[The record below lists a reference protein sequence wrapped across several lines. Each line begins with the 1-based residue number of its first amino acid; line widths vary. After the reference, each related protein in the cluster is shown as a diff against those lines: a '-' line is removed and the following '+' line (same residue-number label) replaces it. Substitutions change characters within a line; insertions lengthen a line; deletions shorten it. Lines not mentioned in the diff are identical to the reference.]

1 MNCSV
6 HLRLASLRKRG
17 GYGVTAW
24 FRAMVG
30 DGFLSVSE
38 GNNRAILQEVCPGM
52 ADVNDKGEKQPERQG
67 LNGPDAQQ
75 IMNAGVQAVKAAESI
90 RTNQSDG
97 SLRKFAGI
105 RDQNQSIEIC
115 YEGKV
120 ASREQKTTEKEL
132 LAQAPKESLKE
143 QSRTLEALETAA
155 KTDPV
160 ADVMLRFRKQADAME
175 PGPHRERLTKLAKE
189 QSAEILTPRSYYEQE
204 DCGVHE
210 IPGRLK
216 EPLAGHVQY
225 PDKEMEGVRRL
236 TQEDLKKLA
245 QAMEAGGPEA
255 EESIRQ
261 TTQEILVRTGESSR
275 DTVLAGINLVV
286 GLLKYDHDLLCNPE
300 QARKDASKAGEAL
313 GLMLLAGAQVSA
325 DIAVTAEEA
334 KQTGDYSLPLRR
346 TADVLNLWYEKQ
358 TPADQMTIMSEL
370 CAGFGIS
377 AFSLQADKLRKP
389 GAFMAF
395 LKEGLEVLPRNPEAE
410 RKALEAMAR
419 FLKGREPLKEAAGMA
434 GSVEKDYTFAMSKAD
449 DFDGL
454 AKPGRGGVGKPLHEK
469 DIVNPIDR
477 TATAEQKVAQ
487 LMALT
492 EENKPLVEK
501 LLAGIDT
508 KYGTRSQIS
517 IKEPQDIIDKARR
530 PSIKET
536 KDWFD
541 VEHVRDSFRF
551 KTPVE
556 NLRDLP
562 NIVKELRESGFE
574 IVKLDLDKLIKPK
587 GRGWRMAAIDL
598 RAPNGQLLEYQILP
612 LEMNEAGKI
621 EHRMY
626 KQWRGK
632 DVSSLT
638 PEESIVKKIAD
649 KQAVEL
655 YKNAFQQYLNRT
667 GQTQETIIK
676 LIEKTIETAKG
687 R

>member
-1 MNCSV
+1 
-6 HLRLASLRKRG
+6 
-17 GYGVTAW
+17 
-24 FRAMVG
+24 
-30 DGFLSVSE
+30 
-38 GNNRAILQEVCPGM
+38 M

-67 LNGPDAQQ
+67 LNAPDAQQ
-75 IMNAGVQAVKAAESI
+75 IMNAGVQSVKAAEAI

-120 ASREQKTTEKEL
+120 ASREQKATEKEL

-143 QSRTLEALETAA
+143 QSRTLDALETAA
-155 KTDPV
+155 KIDPV
-160 ADVMLRFRKQADAME
+160 AEVMLRFRKQADAME
-175 PGPHRERLTKLAKE
+175 PGPDRERLTKLAKE
-189 QSAEILTPRSYYEQE
+189 QAAEILTPRSYSDQE

-210 IPGRLK
+210 LPGGLK

-245 QAMEAGGPEA
+245 QAMEAGGPAA

-286 GLLKYDHDLLCNPE
+286 GLLNYDHDLLCKPE
-300 QARKDASKAGEAL
+300 QARKDASKAGESL
-313 GLMLLAGAQVSA
+313 GLMLLAGARVSA
-325 DIAVTAEEA
+325 GIAVTAEEA
-334 KQTGDYSLPLRR
+334 ELTGDYSLPLRR
-346 TADVLNLWYEKQ
+346 TADVLNRWYEKQ
-358 TPADQMTIMSEL
+358 TPAEQMAIMSEL

-377 AFSLQADKLRKP
+377 AFSLEADKLRKP

-487 LMALT
+487 LMALSKQ
-492 EENKPLVEK
+492 NQSLVEQFLK
-501 LLAGIDT
+501 RIDT
-508 KYGTRSQIS
+508 KLGTKSEIS
-517 IKEPQDIIDKARR
+517 FKEPQEILDKAKR
-530 PSIKET
+530 PSIRQA
-536 KDWFD
+536 KDWFE
-541 VEHVRDSFRF
+541 VEHVRDAFRF
-551 KTPVE
+551 RTVVD
-556 NLRDLP
+556 NLEDLP
-562 NIVKELRESGFE
+562 KIARLLVDSGFTV
-574 IVKLDLDKLIKPK
+574 VKPDVEKLLKPK
-587 GRGWRMAAIDL
+587 ERGWRMVAIDL
-598 RAPNGQLLEYQILP
+598 RAPNGQIVEFQILP
-612 LEMNEAGKI
+612 NEMYEAGKT
-621 EHRMY
+621 EHQMY
-626 KQWRGK
+626 KNVRGK
-632 DVSSLT
+632 DVNWLSPAEKL
-638 PEESIVKKIAD
+638 EIREMNIRAKN
-649 KQAVEL
+649 L
-655 YKNAFQQYLNRT
+655 YSEAWDTYLRRT
-667 GQTQETIIK
+667 GQTEGDIGK
-676 LIEKTIETAKG
+676 FVEAAKEVLMH
-687 R
+687 

>member
-1 MNCSV
+1 M
-6 HLRLASLRKRG
+6 
-17 GYGVTAW
+17 TAW

-30 DGFLSVSE
+30 DGFLSASE

-52 ADVNDKGEKQPERQG
+52 ADVNDKGEEQPERQG
-67 LNGPDAQQ
+67 LNAPDARQ

-120 ASREQKTTEKEL
+120 ASREQKATEKEL

-143 QSRTLEALETAA
+143 QSKTLEALETAA

-160 ADVMLRFRKQADAME
+160 AEVMLRFRKQADAME
-175 PGPHRERLTKLAKE
+175 PGPDRERLTKLAKE
-189 QSAEILTPRSYYEQE
+189 QTAEILTPRSYYDQE

-225 PDKEMEGVRRL
+225 PEKEMEGVRRL

-245 QAMEAGGPEA
+245 VAMEAGWPAA

-286 GLLKYDHDLLCNPE
+286 GLLKYDHDLLCKPE

-313 GLMLLAGAQVSA
+313 GLMLLAGAQVSVG
-325 DIAVTAEEA
+325 IAMTAEEA

-346 TADVLNLWYEKQ
+346 TADVLNRWYEKQ
-358 TPADQMTIMSEL
+358 TPADQMAIMSEL

-377 AFSLQADKLRKP
+377 AFSLEADKLRKP

-395 LKEGLEVLPRNPEAE
+395 LKEGLEELPRNPEAE
-410 RKALEAMAR
+410 RKALESLSR
-419 FLKGREPLKEAAGMA
+419 VLKEREPLREAAGIA
-434 GSVEKDYTFAMSKAD
+434 GSVEKDCTFAMSKAD

-454 AKPGRGGVGKPLHEK
+454 AKPGAGRASRPVEERE
-469 DIVNPIDR
+469 IVNPIDR
-477 TATAEQKVAQ
+477 AGTAEQKVAQ

-501 LLAGIDT
+501 FLAGIDT
-508 KYGTRSQIS
+508 KYGTRSQMS
-517 IKEPQDIIDKARR
+517 IKEPQDILDKAKR

-536 KDWFD
+536 KTWFD
-541 VEHVRDSFRF
+541 IEHVRDSFRF

-562 NIVKELRESGFE
+562 NIVKELKESGFE

-612 LEMNEAGKI
+612 REMNEAGKI
-621 EHRMY
+621 EHQMY

-632 DVSSLT
+632 DVSKMT
-638 PEESIVKKIAD
+638 ESELLQSDEVDLAANALYNQSW
-649 KQAVEL
+649 QA
-655 YKNAFQQYLNRT
+655 YLKRT
-667 GQTQETIIK
+667 GQTKQAIEQIIENTRK
-676 LIEKTIETAKG
+676 LLPE
-687 R
+687 

>member
-1 MNCSV
+1 
-6 HLRLASLRKRG
+6 
-17 GYGVTAW
+17 
-24 FRAMVG
+24 
-30 DGFLSVSE
+30 
-38 GNNRAILQEVCPGM
+38 M

-67 LNGPDAQQ
+67 LNGPDAHQ
-75 IMNAGVQAVKAAESI
+75 IMNAGVEAVKAAEAI

-105 RDQNQSIEIC
+105 TDQNQSIEIC

-120 ASREQKTTEKEL
+120 ASREQKATEKEL

-175 PGPHRERLTKLAKE
+175 PGPDRERLTKLAKE
-189 QSAEILTPRSYYEQE
+189 QAAEILTPRSYSDQE

-210 IPGRLK
+210 LPGRLK

-261 TTQEILVRTGESSR
+261 TTQEVLVRTGESSR

-325 DIAVTAEEA
+325 GIAVTAEEA

-346 TADVLNLWYEKQ
+346 TADVLNRWYEKQ
-358 TPADQMTIMSEL
+358 TPADQMAIMSEI

-377 AFSLQADKLRKP
+377 AFSLEADKLRKP

-395 LKEGLEVLPRNPEAE
+395 LKEGLEVLPRNAEAE
-410 RKALEAMAR
+410 RKALEALSR
-419 FLKGREPLKEAAGMA
+419 VLKEREPLREAAGIA
-434 GSVEKDYTFAMSKAD
+434 GSFEKDYTFAMSKAD

-487 LMALT
+487 LMALSKQ
-492 EENKPLVEK
+492 NQSLVEQFLK
-501 LLAGIDT
+501 RIDT
-508 KYGTRSQIS
+508 KLGTKSEIS
-517 IKEPQDIIDKARR
+517 FKEPQEILDKAKR
-530 PSIKET
+530 PSIRQA
-536 KDWFD
+536 KDWFE
-541 VEHVRDSFRF
+541 VEHVRDAFRF
-551 KTPVE
+551 RTVVD
-556 NLRDLP
+556 NLEDLP
-562 NIVKELRESGFE
+562 KITRLLVDSDFTLVKPDVE
-574 IVKLDLDKLIKPK
+574 KLLKPK
-587 GRGWRMAAIDL
+587 ERGWRMVAIDL
-598 RAPNGQLLEYQILP
+598 RAPNGQIVEFQFLP
-612 LEMNEAGKI
+612 NEMYEAGKA
-621 EHRMY
+621 EHQMY
-626 KQWRGK
+626 MNVRGK
-632 DVSSLT
+632 DVNRLSPAEKL
-638 PEESIVKKIAD
+638 EIREMNIRAKN
-649 KQAVEL
+649 L
-655 YKNAFQQYLNRT
+655 YSEAWDTYLRRT
-667 GQTQETIIK
+667 GQTEGDIRK
-676 LIEKTIETAKG
+676 FVEAAKEVLMH
-687 R
+687 